1 MCVIDYTLEE
11 TRTPRG
17 TAVAPRTADRPL
29 HRLAEVRRRQ
39 GITRRTLARRLNT
52 DVATVKLL
60 EQPNSDL
67 LLSTLYAWQEVL
79 DAPVAELLVES
90 EEPLSTPVFKRAQMV
105 RLMKTAG
112 AILERASQPSIRRM
126 AQMLVDQL
134 CEVMPELKG
143 VSPWHAVGRRRTQ
156 DELGQ
161 VFHRRL
167 SPDALADLMS
177 DT

>member
-1 MCVIDYTLEE
+1 MSVIDPTLAEVRSGGGVPVKLL
-11 TRTPRG
+11 T
-17 TAVAPRTADRPL
+17 APRRL

-39 GITRRTLARRLNT
+39 AITRRTLARRLNT
-52 DVATVKLL
+52 DVASVKLL
-60 EQPNSDL
+60 EQPTSDM

-79 DAPVAELLVES
+79 DVPVAELLVEA
-90 EEPLSTPVFKRAQMV
+90 EEPLSAPVMKRAQMV

-112 AILERASQPSIRRM
+112 AILERAQQPSIRRM

-161 VFHRRL
+161 AAYRRFPPEVFRR
-167 SPDALADLMS
+167 SS
-177 DT
+177 D

>member
-1 MCVIDYTLEE
+1 MCVIDSTLTEVQ
-11 TRTPRG
+11 TARG
-17 TAVAPRTADRPL
+17 LTVKVPTAQRPL
-29 HRLAEVRRRQ
+29 HRLPEVRRRQ

-52 DVATVKLL
+52 DVATVKAL
-60 EQPNSDL
+60 EQPTNDL
-67 LLSTLYAWQEVL
+67 LLSTLYTWQEVL

-90 EEPLSTPVFKRAQMV
+90 EEPLSAPVLKRAKMV

-112 AILERASQPSIRRM
+112 AILERAQQPSIRRM

-134 CEVMPELKG
+134 CELMPELKG

-161 VFHRRL
+161 AAYRRIPTDSL
-167 SPDALADLMS
+167 RRAAD
-177 DT
+177 